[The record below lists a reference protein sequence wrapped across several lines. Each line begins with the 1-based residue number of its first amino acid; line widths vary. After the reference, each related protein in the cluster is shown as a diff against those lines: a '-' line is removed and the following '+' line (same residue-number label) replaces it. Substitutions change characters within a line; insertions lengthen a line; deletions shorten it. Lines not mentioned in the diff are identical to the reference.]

1 MNNSKSPVTKD
12 DKASNGHHFSE
23 SNQSA
28 FRRIA
33 SIKSEPTDKINEKV
47 TKNGTSISSDDLP
60 INKNAIPNPFLSPLI
75 TSSSDFHS
83 HLALLRPLLSQS
95 LPFVPPL
102 NPSSF
107 WHTFPFLHPYLS
119 NIRPPAGLLPPPI
132 PPIPS
137 SSSSIQPKASTSTNA
152 NNRKSTPATHYHQY
166 TITNNNVLVPSPA
179 TLIDF
184 IRRPTT
190 SNGDANNSHSTAN
203 ATKSKNAKKYKC
215 DICSRAFSRSN
226 TLVTHKRIH
235 TGEKPFVCDICDR
248 AFRQPGNLTRHKLTH
263 TAAKPYACGIC
274 SKAFN
279 RASNLH
285 AHQRT
290 HSSMIPMTMKPMGM
304 MTTMSNNDH
313 NNNNNNG
320 HASYKCAY
328 CHDVFQHKFEL
339 NLHTAALHSSEVRL
353 FSNGNN
359 NNNHEEGEVDDDD
372 DEDDEME
379 DEQLY
384 GKEEEMSD
392 DSEQNIDLLED

>member
-1 MNNSKSPVTKD
+1 MNNSKIPATKD
-12 DKASNGHHFSE
+12 DKSSNGHHFTE

-33 SIKSEPTDKINEKV
+33 SIKSEPTDKINEKP
-47 TKNGTSISSDDLP
+47 TKNGTSISSDDLLL
-60 INKNAIPNPFLSPLI
+60 NKNAIPNPFLSPLI

-102 NPSSF
+102 TSSSF

-119 NIRPPAGLLPPPI
+119 NIRPPHGLLPPSI
-132 PPIPS
+132 PQIP
-137 SSSSIQPKASTSTNA
+137 SSSIQPKASTSGNS
-152 NNRKSTPATHYHQY
+152 NNKKSSSATHYHQY

-190 SNGDANNSHSTAN
+190 SNGDGNNSHSSTN
-203 ATKSKNAKKYKC
+203 NTTKSKNVKKYKC

-290 HSSMIPMTMKPMGM
+290 HSSMMPMTMKPRPITA
-304 MTTMSNNDH
+304 TTTSSS
-313 NNNNNNG
+313 NNNNG
-320 HASYKCAY
+320 HTSYKCSF
-328 CHDVFQHKFEL
+328 CHEVFQHKFEL
-339 NLHTAALHSSEVRL
+339 NLHTAALHSTEMKL
-353 FSNGNN
+353 FS
-359 NNNHEEGEVDDDD
+359 NNNHEEGEVDIDDD
-372 DEDDEME
+372 DDEME
-379 DEQLY
+379 DEQSY
-384 GKEEEMSD
+384 EKEDEMSD
-392 DSEQNIDLLED
+392 DSEQNIELLED